1 MIPLLYCALADTDIV
16 EVPADL
22 VLVHEWGVVEL
33 DEGRYDL
40 KGARWGYLDGSD
52 HLIDYIPDEVEAP
65 VIWFHGAACT
75 GTFSVEVTGGVFTEL
90 LPYPDSI
97 TVHAIPGIEASETQV
112 AVWRDLKIDDNMV
125 LEMPVVVEDETEE
138 ARRVSGEWT
147 EYEEEGIPAMSG
159 YYYTGFDWA
168 IPLWREVNCNTVHY
182 PAADYKD
189 SFLYYECTFNPYHM
203 FDGDYYGYEG
213 PALLFLW
220 DENELACFKVN
231 TPNDISTD
239 TALTEDE
246 ILAEICS
253 WADGGLKSSEIGALW
268 NTWEPA
274 IRTRCDY
281 YDQTVIVFPLSPEQ
295 VEMISRIR
303 FVPDGDFQVRYDRL
317 FLGLGMI

>member
-1 MIPLLYCALADTDIV
+1 MIPLLYCALADTVIA
-16 EVPADL
+16 EVPDDM
-22 VLVHEWGVVEL
+22 VFVHEWGVVEL
-33 DEGRYDL
+33 DDGRYDL
-40 KGARWGYLDGSD
+40 KGARWGILDDSG
-52 HLIDYIPDEVEAP
+52 HLIDYSPDPVEAP
-65 VIWFHGAACT
+65 VIWFHGAGCT

-112 AVWRDLKIDDNMV
+112 AVWEGLEIDDN
-125 LEMPVVVEDETEE
+125 LLPEMPVVAATEE
-138 ARRVSGEWT
+138 ACRVSGELV
-147 EYEEEGIPAMSG
+147 EQDVEEIDMSK
-159 YYYTGFDWA
+159 YYYDNFNWA
-168 IPLWREVNCNTVHY
+168 LPFWREVDCNSVHY
-182 PAADYKD
+182 PAADYMD
-189 SFLYYECTFNPYHM
+189 CFLYYECTFMPYNM

-231 TPNDISTD
+231 TPNEISTE
-239 TALTEDE
+239 TALIEDE

-253 WADGGLKSSEIGALW
+253 WAGGGLKSSEISALW